1 MTESTTIKR
10 SSTAVL
16 LGIFAA
22 FALAGTA
29 CFVFQTMQGLHVAN
43 LGNDVTWGLYI
54 VGFLLFTGVAAGCL
68 LFASAPFVFS
78 GLEAYRPYARVASF
92 VAVACGCLCA
102 GLFILV
108 DTGNPL
114 RAFSIL
120 TSFQIMSPL
129 FWDTV
134 ILIAYVALG
143 CAFTVALVKAAEG
156 KLAES
161 SVRPLA
167 IAVFVAALLVTV
179 TSLAF
184 ALQVARPTWNNPG
197 LMLSFFIA
205 AVVAG
210 GSVLVIVYAM
220 LDRSGY
226 LPMSAK
232 VARGFSRRR
241 PVPCRRARLLAD
253 RGVQRPVHRRGRRG
267 RRCRLVD
274 KRTGSTLLLD
284 AGSMRRS
291 RHRAASAKVAASAR
305 RGSRPGLCIHLPGE
319 VQHAASAAAQP
330 ADRLRGPRCRAGS
343 PGGRV
348 LPRNDRV
355 GRGARHHRH
364 RTARP
369 HVGHLQAQTGKVVAP
384 PGCGCPPRARQP
396 APQPTPP
403 RAGRPSPHPPPALP
417 PFPFVRAKEHPR

>member
-43 LGNDVTWGLYI
+43 LSNDVTWGLYI

-134 ILIAYVALG
+134 ILIAYVVLG
-143 CAFTVALVKAAEG
+143 CAFTFALVKVHEG
-156 KLAES
+156 AKTEA

-167 IAVFVAALLVTV
+167 SAVFVAALLVAV

-210 GSVLVIVYAM
+210 GSVLVIVCAM

-226 LPMSAK
+226 LPMGKKA
-232 VARGFSRRR
+232 ARGLSRTVTLFLAAELAFSLTEAFSGLYIAVGEEAAAAAWLTSG
-241 PVPCRRARLLAD
+241 PGAPFFWMQAACAAA
-253 RGVQRPVHRRGRRG
+253 GIA
-267 RRCRLVD
+267 
-274 KRTGSTLLLD
+274 LLLQKSQPLHV
-284 AGSMRRS
+284 AG
-291 RHRAASAKVAASAR
+291 AALAFASIF
-305 RGSRPGLCIHLPGE
+305 L
-319 VQHAASAAAQP
+319 VKY
-330 ADRLRGPRCRAGS
+330 
-343 PGGRV
+343 
-348 LPRNDRV
+348 NM
-355 GRGARHHRH
+355 
-364 RTARP
+364 
-369 HVGHLQAQTGKVVAP
+369 LQAQLHNPLIGFAGPVAAPGAPVGAYFPTMIEWGVALGIVGIGLLALTLGISKLKLGK
-384 PGCGCPPRARQP
+384 
-396 APQPTPP
+396 
-403 RAGRPSPHPPPALP
+403 
-417 PFPFVRAKEHPR
+417 

>member
-92 VAVACGCLCA
+92 VAVAYGCLCA

-114 RAFSIL
+114 RAFSVL

-143 CAFTVALVKAAEG
+143 CAFTVALVKAVSYTH
-156 KLAES
+156 LD
-161 SVRPLA
+161 
-167 IAVFVAALLVTV
+167 
-179 TSLAF
+179 
-184 ALQVARPTWNNPG
+184 
-197 LMLSFFIA
+197 
-205 AVVAG
+205 
-210 GSVLVIVYAM
+210 VYK
-220 LDRSGY
+220 RQGY
-226 LPMSAK
+226 SI
-232 VARGFSRRR
+232 G
-241 PVPCRRARLLAD
+241 
-253 RGVQRPVHRRGRRG
+253 
-267 RRCRLVD
+267 
-274 KRTGSTLLLD
+274 LLL
-284 AGSMRRS
+284 S
-291 RHRAASAKVAASAR
+291 
-305 RGSRPGLCIHLPGE
+305 
-319 VQHAASAAAQP
+319 
-330 ADRLRGPRCRAGS
+330 
-343 PGGRV
+343 
-348 LPRNDRV
+348 
-355 GRGARHHRH
+355 
-364 RTARP
+364 
-369 HVGHLQAQTGKVVAP
+369 
-384 PGCGCPPRARQP
+384 
-396 APQPTPP
+396 
-403 RAGRPSPHPPPALP
+403 
-417 PFPFVRAKEHPR
+417 

>member
-22 FALAGTA
+22 FAFAGTA

-134 ILIAYVALG
+134 ILIAYVVLG
-143 CAFTVALVKAAEG
+143 CAFTFALVKAHEG
-156 KLAES
+156 AKTEA

-167 IAVFVAALLVTV
+167 SAVFVAALLVAV

-210 GSVLVIVYAM
+210 GSVLVIVCAM

-226 LPMSAK
+226 LPMGEKA
-232 VARGFSRRR
+232 ARGLSRTVALFLVAELAFSLTEAFSGLYIAVGEEAAVAAWLTSG
-241 PVPCRRARLLAD
+241 PGAPFFWIEVACSVAGIA
-253 RGVQRPVHRRGRRG
+253 
-267 RRCRLVD
+267 
-274 KRTGSTLLLD
+274 LLLQKSQTLHV
-284 AGSMRRS
+284 AG
-291 RHRAASAKVAASAR
+291 AALAFASIF
-305 RGSRPGLCIHLPGE
+305 L
-319 VQHAASAAAQP
+319 VKY
-330 ADRLRGPRCRAGS
+330 
-343 PGGRV
+343 
-348 LPRNDRV
+348 NM
-355 GRGARHHRH
+355 
-364 RTARP
+364 
-369 HVGHLQAQTGKVVAP
+369 LQAQLHNPLIGFAGPVAAPGAPAGAYFPAMIEWGVALGIVGIGLLALTLGISKLKLGK
-384 PGCGCPPRARQP
+384 
-396 APQPTPP
+396 
-403 RAGRPSPHPPPALP
+403 
-417 PFPFVRAKEHPR
+417 